1 MTFIYSNTYKGWYK
15 MQIFKPKRGTGYISI
30 LTLTVLYNILM
41 IFLIVASKTYELS
54 VLLKVLLV
62 AVNIYQLYYLLI
74 YLTMSYELDN
84 KMLCIK
90 SIFGLKRVNILL
102 SDIKAYDKHSGH
114 IKGIRISGYGR
125 NHFAIGK
132 SLIEK
137 IGTTYMYATSNKS
150 IIYLNTQD
158 MNYGISP
165 DNEQIFENIL
175 IENGTEK
182 KSWPVIKGSNHNL
195 YKDKKFFIPLVAETI
210 LLLILTLNPVILYL
224 RSKLPITMPLTF
236 DASFLTVTLGTGK
249 QFAFRQMTYGILN
262 MAIFFCMY
270 YASHFY
276 SKYDRK
282 SAYKFMYVPLIVTIV
297 FIFMQIRILYVFK

>member
-1 MTFIYSNTYKGWYK
+1 
-15 MQIFKPKRGTGYISI
+15 MQIFKPKRGSGYISI
-30 LTLTVLYNILM
+30 FTLTILYNVLIL
-41 IFLIVASKTYELS
+41 FLIFTSKEYEIS

-62 AVNIYQLYYLLI
+62 ALNVYQLYYLLM
-74 YLTMSYELDN
+74 YLTISYEIDN
-84 KMLCIK
+84 SKLCIK
-90 SIFGLKRVNILL
+90 SIFGLKNIEILL
-102 SDIKAYDKHSGH
+102 KDIKAYDKHSGP
-114 IKGIRISGYGR
+114 IRGIRMSGYGR

-150 IIYLNTQD
+150 IIYLNTEE

-165 DNEQIFENIL
+165 EDDQMFENIL
-175 IENGTEK
+175 IENGTLK
-182 KSWPVIKGSNHNL
+182 KSWLVVKGSNYNF
-195 YKDKKFFIPLVAETI
+195 YKDKKFFIPLVTETI

-224 RSKLPITMPLTF
+224 SSRIPVTMPLTF
-236 DASFLTVTLGTGK
+236 DASFLPVKLGSGK

-270 YASHFY
+270 YVSHFY

-282 SAYKFMYVPLIVTIV
+282 SAYKFMYLPLILTIA
-297 FIFMQIRILYVFK
+297 FIFIQIRILYVFK

>member
-1 MTFIYSNTYKGWYK
+1 
-15 MQIFKPKRGTGYISI
+15 MQVFKPKRGSGYILI
-30 LTLTVLYNILM
+30 LTITLLYNLLI
-41 IFLIVASKTYELS
+41 IFLISASKTYELS

-62 AVNIYQLYYLLI
+62 VVNIYQFYYFLI
-74 YLTMSYELDN
+74 YLTISYAIDN
-84 KMLCIK
+84 SRLCIK
-90 SIFGLKRVNILL
+90 SIFGLKNVNILL
-102 SDIKAYDKHSGH
+102 SDIKAYDKHSGP
-114 IKGIRISGYGR
+114 IKGIRISGYGW

-150 IIYLNTQD
+150 IIYLNTEE

-165 DNEQIFENIL
+165 ELVQMFEDRL
-175 IENGTEK
+175 IENGILK
-182 KSWPVIKGSNHNL
+182 KNWSLVKRSNHNF
-195 YKDKKFFIPLVAETI
+195 YRDKKFFIPLIIDTI

-224 RSKLPITMPLTF
+224 RNMLPATMPITF
-236 DASFLTVTLGTGK
+236 NASFLPVTLGTGK

-270 YASHFY
+270 YAAHFY

-282 SAYKFMYVPLIVTIV
+282 SAYKFMYLPLILTIV
-297 FIFMQIRILYVFK
+297 FILMQIRIIDVFK